1 MPTEAKSA
9 NLILHIEVGEDTDE
23 EELDRLTRLLLD
35 EIQEIDVE
43 SVELVG
49 DEAVPEGA
57 KSVEVAE
64 LGMLAVNVLP
74 AVVPTFISFLQAW
87 SRRGEG
93 RSVKIKTQKGDQA
106 LEVEYDPKTM
116 SPAELKLLVETMMNN

>member
-57 KSVEVAE
+57 KTAEVVT
-64 LGMLAVNVLP
+64 LGALAVSVLP
-74 AVVPTFISFLQAW
+74 AVVPVLVNYLQAW

-93 RSVKIKTQKGDQA
+93 RTVKIKTQKGDQA
-106 LEVEYDPKTM
+106 LEVAYDPKTM
-116 SPAELKLLVETMMNN
+116 SPAELKMLVEAVMNN

>member
-9 NLILHIEVGEDTDE
+9 NLTLHIEVGEDTDE

-57 KSVEVAE
+57 KSVEVVT
-64 LGMLAVNVLP
+64 LGALAVSVLP
-74 AVVPTFISFLQAW
+74 AVVPVLVNYLQAW

-93 RSVKIKTQKGDQA
+93 RTVKIKTQKGDQA

-116 SPAELKLLVETMMNN
+116 SSAELKMLVETVMNN

>member
-64 LGMLAVNVLP
+64 LGMLAVQVLP
-74 AVVPTFISFLQAW
+74 TAVSALVNFLQAW

-93 RSVKIKTQKGDQA
+93 RTVKIKTQKGDQT
-106 LEVEYDPKTM
+106 LEVAYDPKTM
-116 SPAELKLLVETMMNN
+116 SSAELKMLVETVMNN

>member
-9 NLILHIEVGEDTDE
+9 NLLLHIEGGEDTDE

-64 LGMLAVNVLP
+64 LGMLAVQVLP
-74 AVVPTFISFLQAW
+74 AVVPMLVNFLQAW

-93 RSVKIKTQKGDQA
+93 RTVKIKTQKGDQT

-116 SPAELKLLVETMMNN
+116 TSTELKMLVETVMNN